1 MGRIRAAWMVVMDD
15 EHNEIDQADLDQFA
29 AETIAEIDK
38 TAVANHEEAA
48 GRAKP
53 GSRNRTC
60 SCQPPSVWQWP
71 DWGMRTL
78 SRGQG

>member
-1 MGRIRAAWMVVMDD
+1 MGHIQAAWMVVMDD

-53 GSRNRTC
+53 GSGNRTC
-60 SCQPPSVWQWP
+60 RANHTRS
-71 DWGMRTL
+71 GNGRI
-78 SRGQG
+78 GGE

>member
-1 MGRIRAAWMVVMDD
+1 MVVMDD

-48 GRAKP
+48 GRAQP
-53 GSRNRTC
+53 GSRNRTRRANHPR
-60 SCQPPSVWQWP
+60 SRNGEIGHERASWPSIRP
-71 DWGMRTL
+71 
-78 SRGQG
+78 

>member
-15 EHNEIDQADLDQFA
+15 EHNEIDLAGLDQFA
-29 AETIAEIDK
+29 AETLAEIDK

-53 GSRNRTC
+53 GSRNRAC
-60 SCQPPSVWQWP
+60 RANHPRS
-71 DWGMRTL
+71 GNGRN
-78 SRGQG
+78 GA